1 MSHDRDGL
9 AFLTAMLHG
18 EIPIAPI
25 AELLGISL
33 TEVDKGRAVFE
44 GEPNERVFNPLGIV
58 HGGYASAL
66 LDSAMGCAI
75 HSTLPAGVGYGTT
88 DLQVRFIRPMTDTTG
103 RVRCEGTVVHAGR
116 TTAIAEGRLT
126 DAAGKLIAIGTTAC
140 AIFRP

>member
-9 AFLTAMLHG
+9 AFLTAMLNG
-18 EIPIAPI
+18 EIPMAPI
-25 AELLGISL
+25 AALLEISL

-58 HGGYASAL
+58 HGGYAGAL

-88 DLQVRFIRPMTDTTG
+88 DLHVRFIRPMTGATG

-116 TTAIAEGRLT
+116 TTAIAEGPS
-126 DAAGKLIAIGTTAC
+126 GTAV
-140 AIFRP
+140 A

>member
-9 AFLTAMLHG
+9 AFLTAMLNG
-18 EIPIAPI
+18 EIPMAPI
-25 AELLGISL
+25 AALLEISL

-58 HGGYASAL
+58 HGGYAGAL

-88 DLQVRFIRPMTDTTG
+88 DLHVRFIRPMTGATG

>member
-9 AFLTAMLHG
+9 AFLTAMLNG
-18 EIPIAPI
+18 EIPMAPI
-25 AELLGISL
+25 AALLKISL

-58 HGGYASAL
+58 HGGYAGAL

-88 DLQVRFIRPMTDTTG
+88 DLHVRFIRPMTGATG